1 MTEALRI
8 EADWLTSDGARRVCA
23 MLTDTGYDAWFV
35 GGCVRNAILDEPV
48 ADLDISTNARPEQV
62 LSLAQDKGLTAVP
75 TGIDHGT
82 VTVVVDHIPYEIT
95 TYRRDVATDGRR
107 AVVAFADTIEEDAA
121 RRDLTINA
129 LYAGPDGRVVDPLGG
144 LPDLLARRI
153 RFIGD
158 PFDRIREDYLRIL
171 RFFRFYAWY
180 GDPSEGLDPD
190 GLAACA
196 ELAEGVE
203 TLSRERIGHEI
214 RKLLQ
219 APDPGPALASMAR
232 CGVLMR
238 LLPGASAAQIPVLV
252 HVEEE
257 AGFCPGL
264 IRRFVALGGEDAD
277 DRLRLSKAEVRE
289 VDRVRNALES
299 GGRPAEL
306 GYRHGVE
313 AATDALL
320 LRAVMENR
328 TATQDELEQ
337 ARMGSEAR
345 FPIAAADLMPGV
357 SGPALGAALRD
368 LEDRWVASG
377 FRMTRD
383 ELLTFR

>member
-8 EADWLTSDGARRVCA
+8 EADWLMSDGARRVCA
-23 MLTDTGYDAWFV
+23 MLTVAGYDAWFV
-35 GGCVRNAILDEPV
+35 GGCVRNAILNEPV
-48 ADLDISTNARPEQV
+48 ADLDISTNARPEIV
-62 LSLAQDKGLTAVP
+62 LKLAQEQGLTAVP
-75 TGIDHGT
+75 TGIEHGT
-82 VTVVVDHIPYEIT
+82 VTVVVDHVPYEIT

-158 PFDRIREDYLRIL
+158 PFDRIREDFLRIL

-203 TLSRERIGHEI
+203 TLSRERIGHEV

-238 LLPGASAAQIPVLV
+238 LLPGASAAQVPVLV
-252 HVEEE
+252 HVEQE
-257 AGFCPGL
+257 AGFGPGP
-264 IRRFVALGGEDAD
+264 IRRLVALGGEGAD

-289 VDRVRNALES
+289 VDRVRAALES
-299 GGRPAEL
+299 GAKPAEL
-306 GYRHGVE
+306 GYRYGLDT
-313 AATDALL
+313 ATDALL
-320 LRAVMENR
+320 LQAVMENR
-328 TATQDELEQ
+328 TLTQDELAQ
-337 ARMGSEAR
+337 AKAGAAAE
-345 FPIAAADLMPGV
+345 FPIAAKDLMPDIT
-357 SGPALGAALRD
+357 GPALGAALRT
-368 LEDRWVASG
+368 LEDRWIESG
-377 FRMTRD
+377 FTLSRD
-383 ELLTFR
+383 ELLTCR

>member
-8 EADWLTSDGARRVCA
+8 EADWLRSDGARRVCA
-23 MLTDTGYDAWFV
+23 VLTDAGYDAWFV
-35 GGCVRNAILDEPV
+35 GGCVRNAILNEPV

-62 LSLAQDKGLTAVP
+62 LALAQDKGLTAVP

-82 VTVVVDHIPYEIT
+82 VTVVVDHLPYEIT

-129 LYAGPDGRVVDPLGG
+129 LYAGPDGRMVDPLGG

-180 GDPSEGLDPD
+180 GDPAEGLDPD

-203 TLSRERIGHEI
+203 TLSRERIGHEV

-219 APDPGPALASMAR
+219 APDPGPALASIAR

-238 LLPGASAAQIPVLV
+238 ILPGASAAQVPVLV

-257 AGFCPGL
+257 AGFGPGL
-264 IRRFVALGGEDAD
+264 IRRLVALGGEDAD

-289 VDRVRNALES
+289 VDRVRAALES
-299 GGRPAEL
+299 GAKPAEL
-306 GYRHGVE
+306 GYRHGLDT
-313 AATDALL
+313 ATDALL
-320 LRAVMENR
+320 LRAVVENR
-328 TATQDELEQ
+328 TLTQDELAQ
-337 ARMGSEAR
+337 AKAGAAAE
-345 FPIAAADLMPGV
+345 FPIAAKDLMPDTT
-357 SGPALGAALRD
+357 GPALGAALRA
-368 LEDRWVASG
+368 LEDRWIASG
-377 FRMTRD
+377 FTLSRD